1 MTGVRFVIT
10 GGGGMTMTYL
20 GESKVAPPLE
30 ITGNIVDGYDVRYG
44 SCISG
49 SLAIMQILYFGTA
62 TSATCSW
69 VEVSAAPAAVTG
81 QVEGSDCNE
90 EVVVVSGRQSPVNP
104 DESCEC
110 SVLGC
115 RPVPVEETT
124 WGGIK
129 SLYR

>member
-1 MTGVRFVIT
+1 
-10 GGGGMTMTYL
+10 MTYL